1 MKDLRKISI
10 DISTLCQLRCPE
22 CSTSKGI
29 IRNGIIGSGF
39 MPFAKFKTLI
49 DASEYIE
56 EIELSNWGEIFLNPE
71 IIKIIKYGHS
81 ANIKL
86 TAGNGVNF
94 NTVDDEVLEALVKY
108 GFGYINISIDGASP
122 ETYDHYRVGG
132 DFKKVISNI
141 AKLNSFKSKY
151 NSIYPKLAWQFII
164 FGHNEHEIPLVKK
177 MCNELKMTF
186 NPRLNHSDFSPIK
199 NRDWVKTESGL
210 NAVTREEYKSLYQKH
225 YKRPCC
231 QLWVSPQINWDGKL
245 LGCCVNK
252 WTSFGD
258 VLEDG
263 IDSCIDS
270 QLYKDTKL
278 VLSGKSKLNKSMP
291 CFHCPTY
298 SQILDL
304 PITETE
310 IESYSKYV
318 PLAESQ

>member
-1 MKDLRKISI
+1 MKDLKKISI
-10 DISTLCQLRCPE
+10 DISTICQLRCPE
-22 CSTSKGI
+22 CSTTKGI
-29 IRNGIIGSGF
+29 IRNGIIGTGY
-39 MPFAKFKTLI
+39 MPFAKFKNLI
-49 DASEYIE
+49 DANGYIE
-56 EIELSNWGEIFLNPE
+56 TIELSNWGEIFLNPE
-71 IIKIIKYGHS
+71 IIKIIKYGH
-81 ANIKL
+81 ATNIKL

-108 GFGYINISIDGASP
+108 SFGYLNISIDGASQ
-122 ETYDHYRVGG
+122 ETYSQYRVGG

-141 AKLNSFKSKY
+141 VKLNSLKAKY
-151 NSIYPKLAWQFII
+151 NSIFPRLAWQFII
-164 FGHNEHEIPLVKK
+164 FGHNEHEIPLVKT

-186 NPRLNHSDFSPIK
+186 NPRLNNSDFSPIK
-199 NRDWVKTESGL
+199 NRDWVKTEIGL
-210 NAVTREEYKSLYQKH
+210 NAVTREEYKSLYKKH

-231 QLWVSPQINWDGKL
+231 QLWVSPQINWDGKV

-258 VLEDG
+258 VLKDG
-263 IDSCIDS
+263 IASCIDS

-278 VLSGKSKLNKSMP
+278 VLSGKSDLNNRMP

-318 PLAESQ
+318 PMAESQ